1 MEAAA
6 VLGPVDASESA
17 VVMSMVREP
26 PMEDDELPTMLT
38 MLGDHDT
45 DLGVGSGVMLRTPA
59 LDDAVLEYG
68 LRNLSA
74 MRRLSA

>member
-1 MEAAA
+1 
-6 VLGPVDASESA
+6 
-17 VVMSMVREP
+17 
-26 PMEDDELPTMLT
+26 MEDDELPTMFT

-45 DLGVGSGVMLRTPA
+45 DLGVGSGAMSRKPA
-59 LDDAVLEYG
+59 PEDAVLERG

>member
-1 MEAAA
+1 
-6 VLGPVDASESA
+6 
-17 VVMSMVREP
+17 MVREP
-26 PMEDDELPTMLT
+26 PMEDDELPTMFT

-45 DLGVGSGVMLRTPA
+45 DLGVGSGAMSRKPA
-59 LDDAVLEYG
+59 PEDAVLERG

>member
-1 MEAAA
+1 
-6 VLGPVDASESA
+6 
-17 VVMSMVREP
+17 
-26 PMEDDELPTMLT
+26 MEDDELPTMFT

-45 DLGVGSGVMLRTPA
+45 DLGVGSGVLPRTPA
-59 LDDAVLEYG
+59 LDDVVLERG